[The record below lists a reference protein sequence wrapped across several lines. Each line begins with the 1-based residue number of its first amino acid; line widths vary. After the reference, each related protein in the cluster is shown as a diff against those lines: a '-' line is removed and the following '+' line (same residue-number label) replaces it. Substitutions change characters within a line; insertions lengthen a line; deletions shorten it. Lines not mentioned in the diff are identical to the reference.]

1 MTEITVVWNF
11 VSVAATFKACADQM
25 FSVVAPKTGFGG
37 GFGASQA
44 APTGFGVPQTA
55 TTGFGVPQAAST
67 GFGAPQAASL
77 GFGASLAAST
87 GFGAPQAASTGFGV
101 PQATSTGFGA
111 PQTAPTGFGVPQAA
125 STGFGA
131 PQPASTAFGL
141 TQTAPTGF
149 GAPQTASLG
158 FGVQPQTLSGF
169 GSLQA
174 TGFGIPSAIT
184 GFGSSFGTASQP
196 APTAFRLGATPALS
210 SFLAP
215 PSAQGPP
222 IELNFRFTDLPE
234 AYRSAIEQTSSDYK
248 KPMRDGLDE
257 IARSQ
262 PKLLNEL
269 KAELGRTNLAALK
282 LGNQQDL
289 LLAEIRSFHDKA
301 KDNLRDVRK
310 YGASGL
316 QQIQNRGGLGARSYM
331 MSEELPTD
339 FYLDAADKIET
350 RMCSLIEEVQ
360 HISRQLTSSLSALSG
375 EEGQYGQQ
383 TRIGPQQLVRLIQRQ
398 SEAFARVASC
408 VAEIHKQ
415 ADDMRISYLRI
426 YCKDEGQRYPGSYFE
441 SDPFAAADRAEA
453 ANERLMSKKL
463 KAEEFNRA
471 NSKSA
476 STAASALQQSS
487 APAAAAAPGAAAPPF
502 GFAFPSSTP
511 AANAAP
517 NPFGAFSAAPAAT
530 PSFGAFGSAAATGFG
545 AGLSTAPRAA
555 SNFGSAFGVPAA
567 GGVGG
572 TGFKALDLATAATPG
587 LAFGGAGPAASPF
600 GTAFGATTTTSRK
613 SGKSRK

>member
-1 MTEITVVWNF
+1 
-11 VSVAATFKACADQM
+11 M
-25 FSVVAPKTGFGG
+25 FSAPAAKI
-37 GFGASQA
+37 GFGAGFGAPQTT
-44 APTGFGVPQTA
+44 PTGFGATQT
-55 TTGFGVPQAAST
+55 AST
-67 GFGAPQAASL
+67 GFGTQATST
-77 GFGASLAAST
+77 GFGAQPTST

-101 PQATSTGFGA
+101 TSTGFGA
-111 PQTAPTGFGVPQAA
+111 PQTTSTGFGAQATTTGFGAPQAA
-125 STGFGA
+125 STGFGS
-131 PQPASTAFGL
+131 PQPASTALTAFGAP
-141 TQTAPTGF
+141 QTAATGF
-149 GAPQTASLG
+149 GAPQTASIG
-158 FGVQPQTLSGF
+158 FGAQPQTSSGF
-169 GSLQA
+169 GTLQ
-174 TGFGIPSAIT
+174 TSSFGAPSANT
-184 GFGSSFGTASQP
+184 GFGSSFGAASQP
-196 APTAFRLGATPALS
+196 ASTAFRLGTAPTTLTTFS
-210 SFLAP
+210 AP
-215 PSAQGPP
+215 PSAQGPQ
-222 IELNFRFTDLPE
+222 IELNFRFNDLPE
-234 AYRSAIEQTSSDYK
+234 AYQAAIEQTSLDYK
-248 KPMRDGLDE
+248 NPMREGLDE
-257 IARSQ
+257 IARCQ

-350 RMCSLIEEVQ
+350 RLCSLIEEVQ

-398 SEAFARVASC
+398 SEAFARVAAC

-415 ADDMRISYLRI
+415 ADDMRMSYLRI
-426 YCKDEGQRYPGSYFE
+426 YCKDEGQRYPGSYYE

-471 NSKSA
+471 NRASA
-476 STAASALQQSS
+476 AAPALQLGNAPAAATTAPGAAASPFSFAFPSS
-487 APAAAAAPGAAAPPF
+487 APAASAA
-502 GFAFPSSTP
+502 S
-511 AANAAP
+511 
-517 NPFGAFSAAPAAT
+517 NPFGGGFSAAPAAT
-530 PSFGAFGSAAATGFG
+530 PTFGGFGAAPASGSGFGLGLSAAAPAASTFGSSFGLPATGGFG
-545 AGLSTAPRAA
+545 
-555 SNFGSAFGVPAA
+555 
-567 GGVGG
+567 GG
-572 TGFKALDLATAATPG
+572 TGFKALDLATPATTPG
-587 LAFGGAGPAASPF
+587 LGFGGSVPAPSPF
-600 GTAFGATTTTSRK
+600 GATFGATTNTSRK

>member
-1 MTEITVVWNF
+1 VNLVANF
-11 VSVAATFKACADQM
+11 LTSVDFAWENQEM
-25 FSVVAPKTGFGG
+25 FSAPAAKIGFGS
-37 GFGASQA
+37 GFGATQPT
-44 APTGFGVPQTA
+44 PTGFGATQT
-55 TTGFGVPQAAST
+55 AST
-67 GFGAPQAASL
+67 GFGTQATST
-77 GFGASLAAST
+77 GFGAQTTST

-101 PQATSTGFGA
+101 TPTGFGAPQATSTGFGSTSTGFGTSQPASTALTAFGA
-111 PQTAPTGFGVPQAA
+111 PQTAPT
-125 STGFGA
+125 T
-131 PQPASTAFGL
+131 
-141 TQTAPTGF
+141 F
-149 GAPQTASLG
+149 GAPQTASIG
-158 FGVQPQTLSGF
+158 FGAQPQTSSGF
-169 GSLQA
+169 GTLQ
-174 TGFGIPSAIT
+174 TGGFGATSANT
-184 GFGSSFGTASQP
+184 GFGSSFGSASQP
-196 APTAFRLGATPALS
+196 ASAAFRLGATPTTLS
-210 SFLAP
+210 TFSAP
-215 PSAQGPP
+215 PSAQGPQ

-234 AYRSAIEQTSSDYK
+234 AYRSAIEQTSLDYK
-248 KPMRDGLDE
+248 NPMREGLDE
-257 IARSQ
+257 IARCQ

-310 YGASGL
+310 FGASGL

-350 RMCSLIEEVQ
+350 RLCSLIEEVQ

-415 ADDMRISYLRI
+415 ADDMRMSYLRI
-426 YCKDEGQRYPGSYFE
+426 YCKDEGQRYPGSYYE

-471 NSKSA
+471 NR
-476 STAASALQQSS
+476 ASAAAPALQLGN
-487 APAAAAAPGAAAPPF
+487 APAAAAAPGASASPF
-502 GFAFPSSTP
+502 GFAFQSSAP
-511 AANAAP
+511 AASAAP
-517 NPFGAFSAAPAAT
+517 SPFGFSPAPATTSAFGGYGAAPAAG
-530 PSFGAFGSAAATGFG
+530 SGFGLGLSASAPAASAFGSSFG
-545 AGLSTAPRAA
+545 L
-555 SNFGSAFGVPAA
+555 PAA
-567 GGVGG
+567 GGFGGG
-572 TGFKALDLATAATPG
+572 TGFKALDLATPG
-587 LAFGGAGPAASPF
+587 PGFGGSVPAPSPF
-600 GTAFGATTTTSRK
+600 GATFGATTTTSRK